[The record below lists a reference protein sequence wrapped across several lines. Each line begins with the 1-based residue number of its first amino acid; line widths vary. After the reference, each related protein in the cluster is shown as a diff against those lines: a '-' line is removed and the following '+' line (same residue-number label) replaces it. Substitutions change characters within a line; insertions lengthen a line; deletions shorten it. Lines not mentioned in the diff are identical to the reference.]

1 MVSVSRLVAVTIGLT
16 LGLALLVVPGSG
28 WGAGGRVPTQ
38 PMPTGPVY
46 RGIPGALPPAF
57 SYAYNALSPGWP
69 VSPRSVQHPIRGA
82 FIDPRGR
89 DDNGLSGYHFGVD
102 INVDDAQPDPGAP
115 PGLSHRVYAL
125 DAGYTNE
132 AANMQSR
139 RCLDRRLEVGHFS
152 YWHVSPI
159 VAANRRVSAGQQIGW
174 TCRGVWHVHLSEWQL
189 FRGKRVWVDPLH
201 KGGALVPYTDTAP
214 PVVSRLVFVTPSAR
228 PWQPTKSL
236 AEPDSATVLPPTGL
250 HGLVEL
256 RADVADPQS
265 FQGFLSR
272 NPAWPTVWTPYKLS
286 VEIRDRRTGRRVM
299 SRTSFEADQMPQTP
313 YLVHYAPGTVEDDN
327 MAECVGP
334 PQLPKCDGITRLRP
348 FSRFREEFW
357 NTRAVANGTYEVT
370 VRAYDIAGNT
380 GSRSIT
386 VTVKN

>member
-1 MVSVSRLVAVTIGLT
+1 MSVSRLVAVTIGLT

-57 SYAYNALSPGWP
+57 PYAYNALSPGWP

-228 PWQPTKSL
+228 PW
-236 AEPDSATVLPPTGL
+236 
-250 HGLVEL
+250 
-256 RADVADPQS
+256 
-265 FQGFLSR
+265 
-272 NPAWPTVWTPYKLS
+272 
-286 VEIRDRRTGRRVM
+286 
-299 SRTSFEADQMPQTP
+299 
-313 YLVHYAPGTVEDDN
+313 
-327 MAECVGP
+327 
-334 PQLPKCDGITRLRP
+334 
-348 FSRFREEFW
+348 
-357 NTRAVANGTYEVT
+357 
-370 VRAYDIAGNT
+370 
-380 GSRSIT
+380 RSPSS
-386 VTVKN
+386 